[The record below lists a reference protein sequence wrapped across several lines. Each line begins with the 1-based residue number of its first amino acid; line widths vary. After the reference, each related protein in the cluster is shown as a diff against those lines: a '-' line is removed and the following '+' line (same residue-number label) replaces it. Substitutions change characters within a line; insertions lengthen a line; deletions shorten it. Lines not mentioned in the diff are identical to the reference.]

1 MYDWLNSNIRVYTYW
16 MYFTKIWQGILRSK
30 REGLLIY
37 NQKTL
42 VEVSFDENH
51 EFSTSFMNEVG
62 ASVSSKQHIELKG
75 IC

>member
-1 MYDWLNSNIRVYTYW
+1 MYDWLNSNICVYTYK

-37 NQKTL
+37 NHKSL